1 MEDLT
6 LEYRGKQITAARA
19 NDPPMWHVTI
29 GGTALTKFPARPDD
43 TEASGRGRV
52 LAWLQAN
59 PDMLDRDQI
68 VLGGG
73 GALLHF
79 SGTASSRA
87 RWVACA
93 CAQPLD
99 PAHCANYREFPVS
112 SHKVEQRRLSHRGRE
127 FHFVSYD
134 AQIANERRG
143 QPAVPAM
150 WYLMIEGKR
159 RPVLPHTPGQELGEL
174 DDALL
179 KWVDEQVYGL
189 VPVAS
194 SRQRLKS

>member
-1 MEDLT
+1 M
-6 LEYRGKQITAARA
+6 
-19 NDPPMWHVTI
+19 
-29 GGTALTKFPARPDD
+29 
-43 TEASGRGRV
+43 
-52 LAWLQAN
+52 
-59 PDMLDRDQI
+59 
-68 VLGGG
+68 
-73 GALLHF
+73 
-79 SGTASSRA
+79 
-87 RWVACA
+87 
-93 CAQPLD
+93 
-99 PAHCANYREFPVS
+99 S
-112 SHKVEQRRLSHRGRE
+112 SHKVEQRRLYHRGRE

-143 QPAVPAM
+143 QAAVPPM